1 MLNQKIPQTSRIS
14 LTATGEHPPV
24 AACRSRSKHDQA
36 QQFILGQWSRE
47 WQRPNLAP
55 GRTVGSRSSVGS
67 SSSLWDFA
75 VSTQAKQ
82 ARQSLLVDAGRL
94 RLLANAGRVLW
105 SQGSIGSILATGE
118 LRGDDHVYGLSAGSH
133 VLYLLDL
140 ANAESVGDMRL
151 AGHR

>member
-94 RLLANAGRVLW
+94 RLLANAGRVR
-105 SQGSIGSILATGE
+105 SQGSILATGE